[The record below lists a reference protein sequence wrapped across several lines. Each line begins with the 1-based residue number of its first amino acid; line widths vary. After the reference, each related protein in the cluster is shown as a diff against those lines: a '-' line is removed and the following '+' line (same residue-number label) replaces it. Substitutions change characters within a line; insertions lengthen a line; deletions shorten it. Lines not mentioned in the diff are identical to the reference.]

1 MKTNLYIPKVQKVE
15 VTLTFLIGGLRSAK
29 DDLDLELYDILEG
42 IAEGHEGERTY
53 NGRTYNI
60 VLEDASATT
69 KRRT

>member
-29 DDLDLELYDILEG
+29 ADLELYDILEG